1 MKPILFLLKSEN
13 HSPIPAGAHWITVR
27 PPGHD
32 KGQPILVVD
41 QPDGSVKVVGG
52 AGGALNHM
60 RFRPKA
66 QGQDHKQAAI
76 ERQKALRE
84 KRKAQIAADKEAGVH
99 EQKQA
104 ARAQLLNERRKSEKE
119 FIHAVADH
127 MGWDKSQLEFDRSK
141 FEHLSDKAVDKLER
155 QHHAGLMQK
164 AKEVAVQQRSWL
176 VSDQEARAEAGL
188 GEIPIHSE
196 DSFQLSA
203 QDLDPVRPK
212 GGGLGFSPEY
222 AERAAEQGAT
232 PEELAQ
238 EANAVKQADMTPE
251 KRQAALRRG
260 ELAQQ
265 IKAELAGVKGPELP
279 VVKQKIDDAKK
290 AAAILAAQ
298 KRMALQAKAFKEA
311 NKKVDEGQT
320 FEPKAL
326 ALDTEDAS
334 QVAEA
339 VKRDIENDL
348 RTISTASFIEHANR
362 HGTREEMA
370 GHIATG
376 AFHSINSLALSVSG
390 DALIDRS
397 VVDVLGV
404 DGAAKVLARRL
415 ASSMSPEDFKH
426 VVDGMEDYHRHHYVE
441 TAAAAI
447 KQADEAMAAV
457 KDINLSD
464 ATDLE
469 TAQALNAKR
478 RDAIEAARRVM
489 GSAMGEM
496 EANASLVAELK
507 AGVRS
512 DSLQVPMGQLTPDAI
527 IQQARAI
534 GLKKGQYAI
543 ERAGAESF
551 LTVTPEGLDA
561 LSKPFSRDDLMQ
573 VQRNLDIMS
582 GKYDEENWLPLGFA
596 NRPDLAMHVEP
607 GVAPSLA
614 KPFEPSADIEQSL
627 RDYIGGRIA
636 DGDAPLD
643 ILRDVQSYEFSQR
656 SGVDGTTY
664 IKALNAV
671 APLKGEDGEMR
682 PIESMRGVFER
693 YADDFVERHYGGQ
706 RQPLHRQSFEL
717 DDHAVESLHR
727 ALADHPDGLVAFK
740 PIGELTHRD
749 KRTLREFF
757 YKHIARE
764 TQEAADVRMEL
775 ERLLEDEPEKHT
787 IDMFGTES
795 VSPDWT
801 NWDNRCKKL
810 MDKRRSMSLLWDD
823 YHKALFGREKA
834 YESVQDLIKSNLSK
848 QFAEHYAKLKPES
861 ALKVGKTVIRNNVS
875 HLMAVDP
882 KASAAR
888 VAQEREMIDDLRE
901 RTSTGQYAAGSVKE
915 KLDDYRQQ
923 REAFEQSQ
931 LGMFGS
937 EELFGGG
944 GDNAPAKPKEYK
956 LDADERF
963 TLGHVAERQIAGMM
977 SVVGKNFKQGQKLKL
992 WKASMSGKFIAQQRA
1007 IKMIDANKRVVLG
1020 YGAGC
1025 VDGATMLTCERTG
1038 ATKSVYAWWQS
1049 GLLPYVKAVDKDGN
1063 ITIAQASDV
1072 FIKGYEEM
1080 FLVETA
1086 AGASIAVTAGH
1097 RFLTRS
1103 GWKKLSEI
1111 ADGEEIAHFGRV
1123 SRHQDDAVLLAK
1135 TQTCH
1140 SAVYGT
1146 LPLDACGRVPLA
1158 STLVPSGENCSPPS
1172 VLSPVGELFLYA
1184 HGSTA
1189 CRVASSGLPQSLSGL
1204 PVSNS
1209 ERDQSVLRVS
1219 DPHSMRKPQD
1229 CRGDCSVCCRQCGEQ
1244 PRYPLED
1251 GQVSVPSQDGA
1262 QAHTLSPVL
1271 SDDLGQERGHS
1282 HACQSSCHHAKQ
1294 HSADLSAHRQDGEE
1308 CPCVS
1313 CGSELSLCS
1322 PQAGPQ
1328 SLTSGFASCGKG
1340 RTEFHEK
1347 SCPVACSGL
1356 AWHSPVVRRT
1366 SLRCRIVFDITVPVH
1381 QNYIAH
1387 GVVNHNSGK
1396 TGIMLGA
1403 FSHLHGQGKVKR
1415 AAMLVPSI
1423 VQGQFGGEAL
1433 RYLEPGK
1440 FKWHAEPGASRE
1452 ERIAAYKDPNTHFV
1466 VMTHQSFRDDMVH
1479 LGAAHAGIEPSEM
1492 VDRLKGMKP
1501 HERKAWIAGVMERE
1515 GINFDATMVDEAHE
1529 TVNRYGKQDSTLSN
1543 VVDALSDHTPYYVY
1557 ASGDP
1562 VKNDVSE
1569 AADVMA
1575 KMDRQR
1581 YGDKAAFMRRYGAD
1595 NPAARSALKR
1605 EMARHMIS
1613 NVIAPDVQARRDTR
1627 IVPLSEGQKRALS
1640 DLDKH
1645 FSKARFA
1652 RMAGKVD
1659 VAACKA
1665 ISPAAFDGVPE
1676 KDHEAVAREVQ
1687 SVLGTIKSSA
1697 RRRIIN
1703 EHPDN
1708 AKIDETIKEI
1718 RSRKGKQGVVF
1729 AHNLGAVN
1737 MLKQRLEAE
1746 GIRVVTI
1753 TGGDSSQEKDRK
1765 RQLFTPES
1773 GEAQAD
1779 VMIASDAAAVG
1790 MNLQSG
1796 QYLIQHDVPDTA
1808 KTHGQRNARIHRL
1821 GQKQNVDLIDM
1832 VADHP
1837 DEHRARERLL
1847 KKYEL
1852 RELMLSPQEGLDDT
1866 GIGHFIAQRRAE
1878 AAQTQGGLF

>member
-489 GSAMGEM
+489 GSAVGEM

-1063 ITIAQASDV
+1063 ITVAQASDV

-1135 TQTCH
+1135 TRDCADGEGTQT
-1140 SAVYGT
+1140 
-1146 LPLDACGRVPLA
+1146 P
-1158 STLVPSGENCSPPS
+1158 N
-1172 VLSPVGELFLYA
+1172 VLSPVAERFLYA
-1184 HGSTA
+1184 HRRCCAGDIGPVEPLSE
-1189 CRVASSGLPQSLSGL
+1189 PQTY
-1204 PVSNS
+1204 PV
-1209 ERDQSVLRVS
+1209 R
-1219 DPHSMRKPQD
+1219 
-1229 CRGDCSVCCRQCGEQ
+1229 
-1244 PRYPLED
+1244 
-1251 GQVSVPSQDGA
+1251 
-1262 QAHTLSPVL
+1262 
-1271 SDDLGQERGHS
+1271 
-1282 HACQSSCHHAKQ
+1282 
-1294 HSADLSAHRQDGEE
+1294 
-1308 CPCVS
+1308 
-1313 CGSELSLCS
+1313 
-1322 PQAGPQ
+1322 
-1328 SLTSGFASCGKG
+1328 
-1340 RTEFHEK
+1340 
-1347 SCPVACSGL
+1347 SGL

-1415 AAMLVPSI
+1415 ACVLVPSI

-1452 ERIAAYKDPNTHFV
+1452 ERLAAYKDPNTHFV

>member
-1 MKPILFLLKSEN
+1 M
-13 HSPIPAGAHWITVR
+13 R

-32 KGQPILVVD
+32 RGQPILVVD

-52 AGGALNHM
+52 AGGALNHL

-76 ERQKALRE
+76 ERQKVLRE
-84 KRKAQIAADKEAGVH
+84 KRKAQIAADKETGVH

-104 ARAQLLNERRKSEKE
+104 ARAQLLNERRKAEKE

-141 FEHLSDKAVDKLER
+141 FDHLSEQAVNKLER
-155 QHHAGLMQK
+155 QHHAALMQK
-164 AKEVAVQQRSWL
+164 TKEVAAQQRSWL
-176 VSDQEARAEAGL
+176 VQDADARAEAGL
-188 GEIPIHSE
+188 GEIPLNTE
-196 DSFQLSA
+196 DPDKLSV
-203 QDLDPVRPK
+203 QDLDPVKSK
-212 GGGLGFSPEY
+212 GAALGVSHQF
-222 AERAAEQGAT
+222 AERAKEQGAT
-232 PEELAQ
+232 QEDIEQ
-238 EANAVKQADMTPE
+238 EAFALKQEQMTPE
-251 KRQAALRRG
+251 KQQASLRRA
-260 ELAQQ
+260 EVAKQ
-265 IKAELAGVKGPELP
+265 IKQEIDSVRPPDLPE
-279 VVKQKIDDAKK
+279 VAAKIDDAKK

-298 KRMALQAKAFKEA
+298 KRMAMQAKAFKEA
-311 NKKVDEGQT
+311 NKKVDEEQS

-326 ALDTEDAS
+326 ALDAEDAAT
-334 QVAEA
+334 VAEA

-348 RTISTASFIEHANR
+348 RTISTASFVEHAHR

-370 GHIATG
+370 GHIASG
-376 AFHSINSLALSVSG
+376 AFGSVNALALAVSG
-390 DALIDRS
+390 EALVDRS

-415 ASSMSPEDFKH
+415 ATSLSPEDFQH
-426 VVDGMEDYHRHHYVE
+426 VVDGMEDYHKTHYIE
-441 TAAAAI
+441 AAAAAM
-447 KQADEAMAAV
+447 KHADEAMAAV
-457 KDINLSD
+457 KDIDLNGVSDLS
-464 ATDLE
+464 E
-469 TAQALNAKR
+469 AQALNGRR
-478 RDAIEAARRVM
+478 RDAIEAARRAM
-489 GSAMGEM
+489 GVAMGEM
-496 EANASLVAELK
+496 EANAALVTALRGHRGDKIE
-507 AGVRS
+507 
-512 DSLQVPMGQLTPDAI
+512 VPMGSLPPDSI
-527 IQQARAI
+527 VQQARAI

-543 ERAGAESF
+543 ERAGSESF
-551 LTVTPEGLDA
+551 LTVTGEGLDA
-561 LSKPFSRDDLMQ
+561 LSKPFSREDLMQ
-573 VQRNLDIMS
+573 VQRNLDIMT
-582 GKYDEENWLPLGFA
+582 GKYDEDGWLPQGFA

-607 GVAPSLA
+607 GVAPSLS
-614 KPFEPSADIEQSL
+614 KPFMPSADLEQSL

-636 DGDAPLD
+636 DGDTPAD
-643 ILRDVQSYEFSQR
+643 ILADIQTHDFILR
-656 SGVDGTTY
+656 SGVDATTY
-664 IKALNAV
+664 RNALDAV
-671 APLKGEDGEMR
+671 APLKGEDGKMR
-682 PIESMRGVFER
+682 PIETMQGAFEQ
-693 YADDFVERHYGGQ
+693 YADDFVQRHYGGE
-706 RQPLHRQSFEL
+706 RQPLHRQAFEL

-727 ALADHPDGLVAFK
+727 ALSAHPEGVIAFK
-740 PIGELTHRD
+740 SVGELTQKD
-749 KRTLREFF
+749 KRALREFF
-757 YKHIARE
+757 YKNIARE
-764 TQEAADVRMEL
+764 SPEAADIRQ
-775 ERLLEDEPEKHT
+775 RLDEIEGDEPEKT
-787 IDMFGTES
+787 TVDMFGEEATN
-795 VSPDWT
+795 PDWSDW
-801 NWDNRCKKL
+801 NSKRMELREKL
-810 MDKRRSMSLLWDD
+810 STMSLTWSD
-823 YHKALFGREKA
+823 YIDTMHSHVKAF
-834 YESVQDLIKSNLSK
+834 ESVQDLIKSNVSK
-848 QFAEHYAKLKPES
+848 QFADTYAKLSPDS
-861 ALKVGKTVIRNNVS
+861 ALKVGKTSIRNNLN
-875 HLMAVDP
+875 HLDAVDP
-882 KASAAR
+882 AAR
-888 VAQEREMIDDLRE
+888 EARMAKERELLDSLRE
-901 RTSTGQYAAGSVKE
+901 RTASGQYASGGVLG
-915 KLDDYRQQ
+915 KLDDHRAQ

-931 LGMFGS
+931 LGMFAS
-937 EELFGGG
+937 EDLFGGG
-944 GDNAPAKPKEYK
+944 GDAPAKPKDIH
-956 LDADERF
+956 LDTDERY

-977 SVVGKNFKQGQKLKL
+977 SVVGKNFKAGQPVEL
-992 WKASMSGKFIAQQRA
+992 WKVSMNGKYIAQQRA

-1025 VDGATMLTCERTG
+1025 IDGATMLTCERTG

-1063 ITIAQASDV
+1063 ITVAQASDV

-1158 STLVPSGENCSPPS
+1158 STLVPSVENCSLPNA
-1172 VLSPVGELFLYA
+1172 LSPVGELFLYA
-1184 HGSTA
+1184 HSSTA
-1189 CRVASSGLPQSLSGL
+1189 CRAASSGLPQSLSGL
-1204 PVSNS
+1204 LVSSS

-1229 CRGDCSVCCRQCGEQ
+1229 CLGDCSACSRQCGEL
-1244 PRYPLED
+1244 PRDPLED
-1251 GQVSVPSQDGA
+1251 DQVSVPSQDGA

-1282 HACQSSCHHAKQ
+1282 HACQSSCLHAKL
-1294 HSADLSAHRQDGEE
+1294 HSVDLSAHQQDGGE

-1322 PQAGPQ
+1322 PQTEPQ
-1328 SLTSGFASCGKG
+1328 SLTSGFASCGTG

-1403 FSHLHGQGKVKR
+1403 FSHLHAQGKVKR
-1415 AAMLVPSI
+1415 AAILVPSI

-1440 FKWHAEPGASRE
+1440 YKWHAEPGASRE
-1452 ERIAAYKDPNTHFV
+1452 ERLAAYKDPNTHFV
-1466 VMTHQSFRDDMVH
+1466 VMTHQSFRDDMIH
-1479 LGAAHAGIEPSEM
+1479 LGAAHEGIEPTAMSEK
-1492 VDRLKGMKP
+1492 LKGMKP
-1501 HERKAWIAGVMERE
+1501 HERKAWLAGVMEKE
-1515 GINFDATMVDEAHE
+1515 GISFDATMVDEAHA
-1529 TVNRYGKQDSTLSN
+1529 TVNRQGKENSTLSN
-1543 VVDALSDHTPYYVY
+1543 ITDALSDHTPYYVY

-1575 KMDRQR
+1575 KMDRKR
-1581 YGDKAAFMRRYGAD
+1581 YGDKLAFMRRYGGD
-1595 NPAARSALKR
+1595 NPASRSALKR

-1613 NVIAPDVQARRDTR
+1613 NVIAPDVEARREVRT
-1627 IVPLSEGQKRALS
+1627 VPLSEAQKQALS
-1640 DLDKH
+1640 ELDKH
-1645 FSKARFA
+1645 FSKARIA

-1665 ISPAAFDGVPE
+1665 ISPAAFDGVDE
-1676 KDHEAVAREVQ
+1676 KYHEAVAREVQ
-1687 SVLGTIKSSA
+1687 ASLGMVKSAA
-1697 RRRIIN
+1697 RKRIIN
-1703 EHPDN
+1703 EHHDN

-1718 RSRKGKQGVVF
+1718 KSRQGKQGVVF
-1729 AHNLGAVN
+1729 AHNLGAVET
-1737 MLKQRLEAE
+1737 MKKRLEAE

-1753 TGGDSSQEKDRK
+1753 TGADSSQEKDRK
-1765 RQLFTPES
+1765 RKMFNPES
-1773 GEAQAD
+1773 GKAQAE
-1779 VMIASDAAAVG
+1779 VLIASDAGAVG

-1808 KTHGQRNARIHRL
+1808 MTHGQRNARIHRL
-1821 GQKQNVDLIDM
+1821 GQEQNVDLIDM

-1837 DEHRARERLL
+1837 DEWKARDRLL

-1866 GIGHFIAQRRAE
+1866 GIGHFIAQRRALANE
-1878 AAQTQGGLF
+1878 SQGGLF

>member
-1 MKPILFLLKSEN
+1 
-13 HSPIPAGAHWITVR
+13 
-27 PPGHD
+27 
-32 KGQPILVVD
+32 
-41 QPDGSVKVVGG
+41 
-52 AGGALNHM
+52 
-60 RFRPKA
+60 
-66 QGQDHKQAAI
+66 
-76 ERQKALRE
+76 
-84 KRKAQIAADKEAGVH
+84 
-99 EQKQA
+99 
-104 ARAQLLNERRKSEKE
+104 
-119 FIHAVADH
+119 
-127 MGWDKSQLEFDRSK
+127 
-141 FEHLSDKAVDKLER
+141 
-155 QHHAGLMQK
+155 
-164 AKEVAVQQRSWL
+164 
-176 VSDQEARAEAGL
+176 
-188 GEIPIHSE
+188 
-196 DSFQLSA
+196 
-203 QDLDPVRPK
+203 
-212 GGGLGFSPEY
+212 
-222 AERAAEQGAT
+222 
-232 PEELAQ
+232 
-238 EANAVKQADMTPE
+238 
-251 KRQAALRRG
+251 
-260 ELAQQ
+260 
-265 IKAELAGVKGPELP
+265 
-279 VVKQKIDDAKK
+279 
-290 AAAILAAQ
+290 
-298 KRMALQAKAFKEA
+298 
-311 NKKVDEGQT
+311 
-320 FEPKAL
+320 
-326 ALDTEDAS
+326 
-334 QVAEA
+334 
-339 VKRDIENDL
+339 
-348 RTISTASFIEHANR
+348 
-362 HGTREEMA
+362 
-370 GHIATG
+370 
-376 AFHSINSLALSVSG
+376 
-390 DALIDRS
+390 
-397 VVDVLGV
+397 
-404 DGAAKVLARRL
+404 
-415 ASSMSPEDFKH
+415 
-426 VVDGMEDYHRHHYVE
+426 
-441 TAAAAI
+441 
-447 KQADEAMAAV
+447 
-457 KDINLSD
+457 
-464 ATDLE
+464 
-469 TAQALNAKR
+469 
-478 RDAIEAARRVM
+478 
-489 GSAMGEM
+489 
-496 EANASLVAELK
+496 
-507 AGVRS
+507 
-512 DSLQVPMGQLTPDAI
+512 
-527 IQQARAI
+527 
-534 GLKKGQYAI
+534 
-543 ERAGAESF
+543 
-551 LTVTPEGLDA
+551 
-561 LSKPFSRDDLMQ
+561 MQ

-682 PIESMRGVFER
+682 PIESMQGVFEG

-717 DDHAVESLHR
+717 DDHAVDSLHR

-764 TQEAADVRMEL
+764 TKEAADVRMEL

-787 IDMFGTES
+787 TDMFGTES

-801 NWDNRCKKL
+801 NWDNRCKNL
-810 MDKRRSMSLLWDD
+810 MDKRKSMSLLWDD

-834 YESVQDLIKSNLSK
+834 YESVQDLIRSNISK
-848 QFAEHYAKLKPES
+848 KFAEHYAKLKPNA

-944 GDNAPAKPKEYK
+944 GDNAPAKPKEFK

-963 TLGHVAERQIAGMM
+963 TLGHVAERQIAGMV
-977 SVVGKNFKQGQKLKL
+977 SVVGQNFKPGQKLKL

-1020 YGAGC
+1020 YGAG
-1025 VDGATMLTCERTG
+1025 
-1038 ATKSVYAWWQS
+1038 
-1049 GLLPYVKAVDKDGN
+1049 
-1063 ITIAQASDV
+1063 
-1072 FIKGYEEM
+1072 
-1080 FLVETA
+1080 
-1086 AGASIAVTAGH
+1086 
-1097 RFLTRS
+1097 
-1103 GWKKLSEI
+1103 
-1111 ADGEEIAHFGRV
+1111 
-1123 SRHQDDAVLLAK
+1123 
-1135 TQTCH
+1135 
-1140 SAVYGT
+1140 
-1146 LPLDACGRVPLA
+1146 
-1158 STLVPSGENCSPPS
+1158 
-1172 VLSPVGELFLYA
+1172 
-1184 HGSTA
+1184 
-1189 CRVASSGLPQSLSGL
+1189 
-1204 PVSNS
+1204 
-1209 ERDQSVLRVS
+1209 
-1219 DPHSMRKPQD
+1219 
-1229 CRGDCSVCCRQCGEQ
+1229 
-1244 PRYPLED
+1244 
-1251 GQVSVPSQDGA
+1251 
-1262 QAHTLSPVL
+1262 
-1271 SDDLGQERGHS
+1271 
-1282 HACQSSCHHAKQ
+1282 
-1294 HSADLSAHRQDGEE
+1294 
-1308 CPCVS
+1308 
-1313 CGSELSLCS
+1313 
-1322 PQAGPQ
+1322 
-1328 SLTSGFASCGKG
+1328 
-1340 RTEFHEK
+1340 
-1347 SCPVACSGL
+1347 
-1356 AWHSPVVRRT
+1356 
-1366 SLRCRIVFDITVPVH
+1366 
-1381 QNYIAH
+1381 
-1387 GVVNHNSGK
+1387 SGK

-1440 FKWHAEPGASRE
+1440 FKWHAEPGASQE
-1452 ERIAAYKDPNTHFV
+1452 ERLAAYKDPNTHFV
-1466 VMTHQSFRDDMVH
+1466 VMTHQSFRDDMIH
-1479 LGAAHAGIEPSEM
+1479 LGATHAGIEPSEM
-1492 VDRLKGMKP
+1492 VERLKGMKP

-1529 TVNRYGKQDSTLSN
+1529 TVNRHGKQDSTLSN

-1627 IVPLSEGQKRALS
+1627 IVPLSEGQKQALS

-1718 RSRKGKQGVVF
+1718 KARKGKQGVVF
-1729 AHNLGAVN
+1729 AHNLGAIN
-1737 MLKQRLEAE
+1737 AMKQRLEAE

-1753 TGGDSSQEKDRK
+1753 TGADSSQEKDRK
-1765 RQLFTPES
+1765 RQMFTPES

-1796 QYLIQHDVPDTA
+1796 QYLIQHDTPDTA

-1837 DEHRARERLL
+1837 DEHKARERLL

>member
-32 KGQPILVVD
+32 KGQPILVID

-164 AKEVAVQQRSWL
+164 AKEVAAQQRSWL

-265 IKAELAGVKGPELP
+265 MKAELAGVKEPELP

-311 NKKVDEGQT
+311 NKQIDQGQE

-334 QVAEA
+334 QIAES

-348 RTISTASFIEHANR
+348 RTISTASFIEHAHR

-376 AFHSINSLALSVSG
+376 AFNSVNSLALAVSG
-390 DALIDRS
+390 EALIDRS

-415 ASSMSPEDFKH
+415 ASSMSPEDYQH
-426 VVDGMEDYHRHHYVE
+426 VVAGMEDYHRHHYVE

-496 EANASLVAELK
+496 EANAALVAALR
-507 AGVRS
+507 GHQS
-512 DSLQVPMGQLTPDAI
+512 DKVEVPMGALTPDAI

-551 LTVTPEGLDA
+551 LTVTGEGLDA
-561 LSKPFSRDDLMQ
+561 LSKPFSRDDLKQ
-573 VQRNLDIMS
+573 VQRNLDIMA
-582 GKYDEENWLPLGFA
+582 GKYDEDDWLPMGFA

-614 KPFEPSADIEQSL
+614 KPFQPSADIEQSL

-671 APLKGEDGEMR
+671 VPLKGEDGEMR
-682 PIESMRGVFER
+682 PIETMQGTFER

-757 YKHIARE
+757 YKHIAKE
-764 TQEAADVRMEL
+764 TKEAADVRMEL

-787 IDMFGTES
+787 VDMFGERS

-801 NWDNRCKKL
+801 TWKNRCESL
-810 MDKRRSMSLLWDD
+810 TEKRKSMSLLWDD
-823 YHKALFGREKA
+823 YHKALFGRENA
-834 YESVQDLIKSNLSK
+834 YASVQDLIKSNLSK
-848 QFAEHYAKLKPES
+848 KFAEHHAKLKPES

-882 KASAAR
+882 KTSAAR

-931 LGMFGS
+931 MGMFGS
-937 EELFGGG
+937 EDLFGG
-944 GDNAPAKPKEYK
+944 GDNAPAKPKEIK
-956 LDADERF
+956 LDADERY

-1020 YGAGC
+1020 YGAG
-1025 VDGATMLTCERTG
+1025 
-1038 ATKSVYAWWQS
+1038 
-1049 GLLPYVKAVDKDGN
+1049 
-1063 ITIAQASDV
+1063 
-1072 FIKGYEEM
+1072 
-1080 FLVETA
+1080 
-1086 AGASIAVTAGH
+1086 
-1097 RFLTRS
+1097 
-1103 GWKKLSEI
+1103 
-1111 ADGEEIAHFGRV
+1111 
-1123 SRHQDDAVLLAK
+1123 
-1135 TQTCH
+1135 
-1140 SAVYGT
+1140 
-1146 LPLDACGRVPLA
+1146 
-1158 STLVPSGENCSPPS
+1158 
-1172 VLSPVGELFLYA
+1172 
-1184 HGSTA
+1184 
-1189 CRVASSGLPQSLSGL
+1189 
-1204 PVSNS
+1204 
-1209 ERDQSVLRVS
+1209 
-1219 DPHSMRKPQD
+1219 
-1229 CRGDCSVCCRQCGEQ
+1229 
-1244 PRYPLED
+1244 
-1251 GQVSVPSQDGA
+1251 
-1262 QAHTLSPVL
+1262 
-1271 SDDLGQERGHS
+1271 
-1282 HACQSSCHHAKQ
+1282 
-1294 HSADLSAHRQDGEE
+1294 
-1308 CPCVS
+1308 
-1313 CGSELSLCS
+1313 
-1322 PQAGPQ
+1322 
-1328 SLTSGFASCGKG
+1328 
-1340 RTEFHEK
+1340 
-1347 SCPVACSGL
+1347 
-1356 AWHSPVVRRT
+1356 
-1366 SLRCRIVFDITVPVH
+1366 
-1381 QNYIAH
+1381 
-1387 GVVNHNSGK
+1387 SGK

-1492 VDRLKGMKP
+1492 VERLKDMKP
-1501 HERKAWIAGVMERE
+1501 HERKAWIAGVMEKE

-1569 AADVMA
+1569 AADIMA
-1575 KMDRQR
+1575 KMDRQQ

-1595 NPAARSALKR
+1595 NPASRSALKR

-1613 NVIAPDVQARRDTR
+1613 NVIAPDVQARRETR
-1627 IVPLSEGQKRALS
+1627 VVPLSEGQKQALS
-1640 DLDKH
+1640 ELDKH

-1665 ISPAAFDGVPE
+1665 ISPAAFEGVPE

-1737 MLKQRLEAE
+1737 TLKQRLEAE

-1753 TGGDSSQEKDRK
+1753 TGADSSQEKDRK

-1773 GEAQAD
+1773 GEAQAE

-1821 GQKQNVDLIDM
+1821 GQKQDVDLIDM

>member
-1020 YGAGC
+1020 YGAG
-1025 VDGATMLTCERTG
+1025 
-1038 ATKSVYAWWQS
+1038 
-1049 GLLPYVKAVDKDGN
+1049 
-1063 ITIAQASDV
+1063 
-1072 FIKGYEEM
+1072 
-1080 FLVETA
+1080 
-1086 AGASIAVTAGH
+1086 
-1097 RFLTRS
+1097 
-1103 GWKKLSEI
+1103 
-1111 ADGEEIAHFGRV
+1111 
-1123 SRHQDDAVLLAK
+1123 
-1135 TQTCH
+1135 
-1140 SAVYGT
+1140 
-1146 LPLDACGRVPLA
+1146 
-1158 STLVPSGENCSPPS
+1158 
-1172 VLSPVGELFLYA
+1172 
-1184 HGSTA
+1184 
-1189 CRVASSGLPQSLSGL
+1189 
-1204 PVSNS
+1204 
-1209 ERDQSVLRVS
+1209 
-1219 DPHSMRKPQD
+1219 
-1229 CRGDCSVCCRQCGEQ
+1229 
-1244 PRYPLED
+1244 
-1251 GQVSVPSQDGA
+1251 
-1262 QAHTLSPVL
+1262 
-1271 SDDLGQERGHS
+1271 
-1282 HACQSSCHHAKQ
+1282 
-1294 HSADLSAHRQDGEE
+1294 
-1308 CPCVS
+1308 
-1313 CGSELSLCS
+1313 
-1322 PQAGPQ
+1322 
-1328 SLTSGFASCGKG
+1328 
-1340 RTEFHEK
+1340 
-1347 SCPVACSGL
+1347 
-1356 AWHSPVVRRT
+1356 
-1366 SLRCRIVFDITVPVH
+1366 
-1381 QNYIAH
+1381 
-1387 GVVNHNSGK
+1387 SGK

-1415 AAMLVPSI
+1415 ACVLVPSI